1 MVIRTF
7 LINMIIFINSV
18 RWTEDHCIYRAKIE
32 SIQEGKSRK
41 INEYGVRFIDFGM
54 YFCNR
59 VIQSVTLCI
68 VARVHGI
75 GHSPTFSKKNPRY
88 LFSISTEFR
97 ENSILYVLDILK
109 SASFPKWQFFFLR

>member
-7 LINMIIFINSV
+7 LIDIFINSV

-59 VIQSVTLCI
+59 VIQSVMLCI

-75 GHSPTFSKKNPRY
+75 GHLFKKTDIC
-88 LFSISTEFR
+88 FQSQ
-97 ENSILYVLDILK
+97 ENFVKI
-109 SASFPKWQFFFLR
+109 QFFMYWIF

>member
-7 LINMIIFINSV
+7 LIDIFINSV

-54 YFCNR
+54 YFCCR
-59 VIQSVTLCI
+59 VIQSVMLCI

-75 GHSPTFSKKNPRY
+75 GHLFKKKPIFGVVHKPCGQN
-88 LFSISTEFR
+88 FGHF
-97 ENSILYVLDILK
+97 
-109 SASFPKWQFFFLR
+109 

>member
-7 LINMIIFINSV
+7 LIDMIIFINSV

-59 VIQSVTLCI
+59 VIQSVMLCI

-75 GHSPTFSKKNPRY
+75 GHSPTFSKKKNKK
-88 LFSISTEFR
+88 T
-97 ENSILYVLDILK
+97 DICFQSQQNFVK
-109 SASFPKWQFFFLR
+109 IQSFMYWIF